1 MNDIDDFG
9 ALDVRDHVSIGQK
22 PSEISREADDQ
33 GAVRL
38 GYAIES
44 KEYLSLRQAAF
55 NCLEVWGDHPNH
67 IEPLYAAALLFSENN
82 DVHLALM
89 AAEYAMSIRV
99 RPQMYNRWPFQDE
112 SSGWQ
117 LELLYA
123 RLLVRKECVADAM
136 AHYGSVLLSCEDSAR
151 PTIKEEVL
159 LASRR
164 LPLCKVSVP

>member
-1 MNDIDDFG
+1 MNDEHDFG
-9 ALDVRDHVSIGQK
+9 AQDVQDLVSIEQK
-22 PSEISREADDQ
+22 PAKVSREAEDQ

-38 GYAIES
+38 GYAIDS
-44 KEYLSLRQAAF
+44 KEYLSSRQSAF

-82 DVHLALM
+82 DVHLALL

-112 SSGWQ
+112 ATGWQ

-123 RLLVRKECVADAM
+123 RLLVRKDCVADAM
-136 AHYGSVLLSCEDSAR
+136 AYYGSVLSSCDDSVR
-151 PTIKEEVL
+151 ETIKEEVL

-164 LPLCKVSVP
+164 LPLCKAFVP

>member
-1 MNDIDDFG
+1 MNDELGFG
-9 ALDVRDHVSIGQK
+9 ALDVHEHVSVGQER
-22 PSEISREADDQ
+22 SEVSREADDQ

-44 KEYLSLRQAAF
+44 KEYLSLRQSAF
-55 NCLEVWGDHPNH
+55 HCLEVWGDYPNH

-82 DVHLALM
+82 DVHLALL

-99 RPQMYNRWPFQDE
+99 RPQLFNRWPFQDE
-112 SSGWQ
+112 STGWQ

-123 RLLVRKECVADAM
+123 RLLVRKDCVADAM
-136 AHYGSVLLSCEDSAR
+136 AHYGSVLSSCEDSAR
-151 PTIKEEVL
+151 ETIKEEVL

-164 LPLCKVSVP
+164 LPLCKASVL